1 MRLLI
6 LWGNKT
12 SIVVRYAN
20 TLTSNII
27 ITIIRSYF
35 YFWLICINVI
45 IHKFLKFSPKIIHSR
60 HNSMMNNL
68 HLLIIP
74 TFLNK
79 FLRSSNF
86 ATSTIITLIL
96 ILLLILLLKVSNKI
110 ILSCIHKFTYVNCNC
125 VYHVCFVR
133 WIILNKK
140 L

>member
-27 ITIIRSYF
+27 TIIRPYF

-45 IHKFLKFSPKIIHSR
+45 IHKFLKFPPKIIHSR

-86 ATSTIITLIL
+86 ATSTII
-96 ILLLILLLKVSNKI
+96 LLLILLLKVSNKI
-110 ILSCIHKFTYVNCNC
+110 ILSCVHKFTYVNCNC